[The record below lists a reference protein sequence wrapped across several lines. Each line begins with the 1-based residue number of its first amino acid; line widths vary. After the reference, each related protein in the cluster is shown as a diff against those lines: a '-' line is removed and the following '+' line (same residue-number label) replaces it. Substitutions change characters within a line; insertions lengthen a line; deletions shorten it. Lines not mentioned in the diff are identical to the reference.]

1 MAITKKTY
9 NSVGGFAVNET
20 TVINELRDIK
30 NINTLEIQNS
40 NFIDA
45 SKKDYILKGS
55 NTAVLALDNSNTL
68 ISLPSNTINFITGHI
83 IAVNTSGGGHLSVK
97 I

>member
-45 SKKDYILKGS
+45 SKKDYILKG
-55 NTAVLALDNSNTL
+55 
-68 ISLPSNTINFITGHI
+68 
-83 IAVNTSGGGHLSVK
+83 
-97 I
+97 